1 MAWCVSQ
8 VYQPFRGRPIPS
20 AFLDCYYGNSGLLE
34 PACSQTVC
42 DVYHKSCSRN
52 HACVLQSCPD
62 AIDEVFD
69 TKLHIIG
76 GVGITMG
83 VIMVSVWLTH
93 QIPQAARLDAVRP
106 LANRHGWR
114 SSPSLFA
121 GVWDDLQ
128 HAPVLRHQEVSGGGV
143 TPTVAPTK
151 SLLMLHDVIPWVTW
165 LSTANRNTA
174 CLRGII

>member
-83 VIMVSVWLTH
+83 VIMVSVWSTH
-93 QIPQAARLDAVRP
+93 QIAQAARLDAARP
-106 LANRHGWR
+106 LANRHMMMLVSLSVCRCLGW
-114 SSPSLFA
+114 SSACSCAAPSGSLGRWCDTHRGTHEIFI
-121 GVWDDLQ
+121 D
-128 HAPVLRHQEVSGGGV
+128 
-143 TPTVAPTK
+143 VAWCH
-151 SLLMLHDVIPWVTW
+151 SLSHMTLH
-165 LSTANRNTA
+165 
-174 CLRGII
+174 CQ